1 MWPQKRQT
9 RTRWPIWSVG
19 TIDSLGIRNGLTRN
33 AWMPRARPSATATI
47 VTSSTSEL
55 CCFFS
60 LLPATGPGP
69 VLGALLVVV
78 GVARLIRG
86 RLGGP
91 VRALRSG
98 VAALG
103 RGLLGGG
110 LLGE

>member
-1 MWPQKRQT
+1 M
-9 RTRWPIWSVG
+9 
-19 TIDSLGIRNGLTRN
+19 DSLGIRKGLTRK

-78 GVARLIRG
+78 AVARLIRG
-86 RLGGP
+86 GLGGLVARRLRVGHRLRLGRRLVG
-91 VRALRSG
+91 
-98 VAALG
+98 LG
-103 RGLLGGG
+103 RGLSTGALRS
-110 LLGE
+110 